1 MTLELMAEI
10 RNHLHYSL
18 EWARSKKLDPMA
30 IAKAKAKTMTMTMAK
45 ADAMEC
51 LDVGVLRNA

>member
-1 MTLELMAEI
+1 MTLELI

-18 EWARSKKLDPMA
+18 ELARSKKLDPMA
-30 IAKAKAKTMTMTMAK
+30 IAKAKTMTMTTTLAK

-51 LDVGVLRNA
+51 LDVGILRNA